1 MFPTS
6 PTCSIFIFGLKS
18 FSRCPHISICM
29 NIQHYGSHK
38 DGETYAHVV
47 CFDAA
52 NIFMPLQKLSLPQL
66 LIPTILFS
74 HHLQCHLLAQALENF
89 LFFMS
94 GYKIVFFLFLF
105 LFFFFFFFFMQ
116 SASFF
121 NINFDTQ
128 MFSLNP

>member
-1 MFPTS
+1 
-6 PTCSIFIFGLKS
+6 
-18 FSRCPHISICM
+18 
-29 NIQHYGSHK
+29 
-38 DGETYAHVV
+38 
-47 CFDAA
+47 
-52 NIFMPLQKLSLPQL
+52 
-66 LIPTILFS
+66 
-74 HHLQCHLLAQALENF
+74 
-89 LFFMS
+89 MS

>member
-1 MFPTS
+1 
-6 PTCSIFIFGLKS
+6 
-18 FSRCPHISICM
+18 M

-74 HHLQCHLLAQALENF
+74 HHLLAQALENF

-105 LFFFFFFFFMQ
+105 LFFFFFFFMQ